1 MAFQDHVGM
10 GWRQRSRVPC
20 RPGCLADG
28 DVLVLRRP
36 VGRAPVVPLGSPVVL
51 RLAGG
56 CPAVPGLACG
66 SAVVLRLGRFPSL
79 VVLGLSGC
87 CGPGVGWFPGGPR
100 FACRSAT
107 LLRFLL
113 VPLWPSP
120 ACGSA
125 VVLGRTTGWRGNAP
139 GSSMACRPARAAA
152 RTARHMTDPRGSR
165 VCGRTRPTG
174 PPGGRPTGRVPAEPV
189 PAGATSPA
197 NGHGWQ
203 A

>member
-113 VPLWPSP
+113 VPLWPEPGMWFCCGPRPDHRLAGQRARVLHGLS
-120 ACGSA
+120 ACKGGGPHGEAHDGSA
-125 VVLGRTTGWRGNAP
+125 GLPRVRADQADRAP
-139 GSSMACRPARAAA
+139 RWQADR
-152 RTARHMTDPRGSR
+152 
-165 VCGRTRPTG
+165 
-174 PPGGRPTGRVPAEPV
+174 
-189 PAGATSPA
+189 AGAR
-197 NGHGWQ
+197 
-203 A
+203 